1 MELHELVEIVD
12 DQNSFLAFVEKLR
25 IDREDAVRQTKYNPR
40 ASYSSDANG
49 WENATIESFLGA
61 AHAWAMDSDFG
72 ESQGLSGENLW
83 KKMAVFLY
91 CGKIYE

>member
-12 DQNSFLAFVEKLR
+12 DQNSFLAFVEILKK
-25 IDREDAVRQTKYNPR
+25 DREDSVRKEKTNP
-40 ASYSSDANG
+40 SNPYGSEANG
-49 WENATIESFLGA
+49 WENGTIESFLGA
-61 AHAWAMDSDFG
+61 AHAWAIDSDFG
-72 ESQGLSGENLW
+72 ASQDLAEANMW